1 MNARVSGGG
10 VTVPDDV
17 IAAIDASYARLGG
30 TYFQILGVPR
40 SCDAETLR
48 RAYRTVCERFHPD
61 LYADGELGPRGVLV
75 EAIFREATH
84 AFQILCRPELRAEYE
99 RELPPEAPPEP
110 PRAAPAPSPLPPSAP
125 AAQSVLTFGPS
136 DDASARPASSLRF
149 PTPAFGLVSPDPPPP
164 PVQAPPTPPVAQITP
179 PARAPSMLKRTPI
192 AALLVGPAAAP
203 ASGISPPPSAATRPG
218 PTSRG
223 SSPSIPVPDPATT
236 RPTSRPKLTP
246 TTERA
251 SVRAPDSTTISS
263 LQRGRAEML
272 LRNKRQQREEFEG
285 QLAAAL
291 SRGDLDA
298 ALQLV
303 RHALTLEPE
312 DEALTRRLHQLET
325 ASKSSDLDR
334 IAQSARAHERAGRWE
349 PAAELWAR
357 AAAQQPGEYSYHLY
371 AAQAFCESG
380 NELAKAADLARRA
393 TRLRPDAVE
402 AHVCLARTFFRAG
415 RVASARSALEQALK
429 LAPQNPAVL
438 DLARQ
443 LRV

>member
-10 VTVPDDV
+10 VVVPDEV

-30 TYFQILGVPR
+30 TYFEILGVPR

-84 AFQILCRPELRAEYE
+84 AFQTLCRPDLRAEYE
-99 RELPPEAPPEP
+99 RELPPEAPHEP
-110 PRAAPAPSPLPPSAP
+110 YRAPPQPQSSSLPPSAP
-125 AAQSVLTFGPS
+125 AAQSVLTFGLS
-136 DDASARPASSLRF
+136 DDGSSRPVTPMRF
-149 PTPAFGLVSPDPPPP
+149 PTPAFGANSAD
-164 PVQAPPTPPVAQITP
+164 PPTPPSPPPPAPPPVTP
-179 PARAPSMLKRTPI
+179 PVRAPSMLKRTPI

-203 ASGISPPPSAATRPG
+203 ASGVSLPPHAATRPA
-218 PTSRG
+218 PTSVG
-223 SSPSIPVPDPATT
+223 SNPTIPSAEPSAT
-236 RPTSRPKLTP
+236 RPAPRSTHTP
-246 TTERA
+246 TNERPTA
-251 SVRAPDSTTISS
+251 RPPDSTTITS

-272 LRNKRQQREEFEG
+272 LRNKRQQREELEG
-285 QLAAAL
+285 QLATAL
-291 SRGDLDA
+291 SRGDIDA

-312 DEALTRRLHQLET
+312 DEALTRRLQQLES

-334 IAQSARAHERAGRWE
+334 IAQSARSHERAGRWE

-393 TRLRPDAVE
+393 TRLRPEAVE

-438 DLARQ
+438 ELARQ